1 MSTGKSG
8 RETPWQGV
16 HSLNLAYFLDQYDLY
31 REDPESV
38 DPSIRELFEQWGAPP
53 FMDPGAGPTGVQPPD
68 TDPVFG
74 LDLKKVVA
82 AERFAQHIRI
92 SGHLDAKLDP
102 LGMRE
107 KDKTPHLDPAEFGLT
122 EEDLRSIPAHLMWA
136 EESEEVR
143 TGLDVFNRLRKLYT
157 QSLAFEF
164 THVHSPEERRWLFH
178 MVESEKLFPKL
189 SKEKKQEVL
198 GRLIQ
203 VDTFEKF
210 LHRTFVGQKRF
221 SIEGVDMM
229 VPMLD
234 QIIHYSVH
242 GGVKDV
248 MIGMAHR
255 GRLNVLAHVL
265 GKPYEAIFSEFH
277 HAPNKELVP
286 SEGSMGLNYGWTG
299 DVKYHLGGNREV
311 DPEDPQP
318 TRLTLANNPS
328 HLEFVNPV
336 VEGYARAAQDDRRHA
351 GYPVQD
357 VSKALAILIHGD
369 AAFPGE
375 GIVAETL
382 NLSRLRGYNT
392 GGTIHIIANN
402 QLGFTTRSTDSR
414 STTYAS
420 DLAKGFEIPVV
431 HVNADDPEACL
442 AAVRLAF
449 EYRTRFG
456 KDFLID
462 LIGYRRFG
470 HNEMDDP
477 VATQPRM
484 YDKIHQHPT
493 LRVRYAEQLKAE
505 GVITDDKIKSKEKE
519 IQEELSK
526 AYQKV
531 KDVREKEQDDSQ
543 YEKIPG
549 PLPDVDTGV
558 SVETLREINRD
569 LLKWPKGF
577 TVYPKLEKVLQRRAA
592 ILEED
597 NKMDWSLAETLAFAT
612 ILKDGTG
619 IRFTGQDTERGT
631 FAHRHLVLHDSKT
644 GETHCPLHTIPQARA
659 AFGIYNSPLSEASV
673 LGFEYGYNVFNPDA
687 LVIWEAQFGDFAN
700 TAQVIIDQ
708 FLSAGR
714 AKWAQ
719 RSSLVMLLP
728 HAYEGQ
734 GPEHSSA
741 RLERF
746 LQMAAENNWVV
757 ANVTS
762 AAQYFHLL
770 RRQAAITG
778 TDEARPLILMTPKS
792 LLRNKRTVSPGTVF
806 EKGRFRPVLEERLTG
821 KRSQTVKR
829 LILTSGKVAVDLE
842 TQLEEMEKKPEWV
855 HVLRVEQLYPFPKDE
870 IRSVLNR
877 MKNLQEVV
885 WVQEEPKNMGSWNY
899 MEPRIQDI
907 LSQQVELR
915 YIGRPERSSTAVGQP
930 DVHDEEQ
937 EQILNEALN
946 PETLDTETK
955 SGGN

>member
-1 MSTGKSG
+1 
-8 RETPWQGV
+8 
-16 HSLNLAYFLDQYDLY
+16 
-31 REDPESV
+31 
-38 DPSIRELFEQWGAPP
+38 
-53 FMDPGAGPTGVQPPD
+53 
-68 TDPVFG
+68 
-74 LDLKKVVA
+74 
-82 AERFAQHIRI
+82 
-92 SGHLDAKLDP
+92 
-102 LGMRE
+102 
-107 KDKTPHLDPAEFGLT
+107 
-122 EEDLRSIPAHLMWA
+122 
-136 EESEEVR
+136 
-143 TGLDVFNRLRKLYT
+143 
-157 QSLAFEF
+157 
-164 THVHSPEERRWLFH
+164 
-178 MVESEKLFPKL
+178 
-189 SKEKKQEVL
+189 
-198 GRLIQ
+198 
-203 VDTFEKF
+203 
-210 LHRTFVGQKRF
+210 
-221 SIEGVDMM
+221 
-229 VPMLD
+229 
-234 QIIHYSVH
+234 
-242 GGVKDV
+242 
-248 MIGMAHR
+248 
-255 GRLNVLAHVL
+255 
-265 GKPYEAIFSEFH
+265 
-277 HAPNKELVP
+277 
-286 SEGSMGLNYGWTG
+286 MGLNYGWTG

-899 MEPRIQDI
+899 MEPRIRDI

>member
-31 REDPESV
+31 SEDPESV
-38 DPSIRELFEQWGAPP
+38 DPSIRKLFDQWGAPP
-53 FMDPGAGPTGVQPPD
+53 ETTGADGALEPTD
-68 TDPVFG
+68 TAPVSG

-82 AERFAQHIRI
+82 AEKFAQHIRI

-102 LGMRE
+102 LKME
-107 KDKTPHLDPAEFGLT
+107 ETDETPHLDPAKFGLT
-122 EEDLRSIPAHLMWA
+122 EADLRSLPAHLMWA
-136 EESEEVR
+136 EDSEDVL
-143 TGLDVFNRLRKLYT
+143 TGLDVYKRLRQVYT

-164 THVHSPEERRWLFH
+164 THVHSPQERQWLFH
-178 MVESEKLFPKL
+178 AVESKEFSRKL
-189 SKEKKQEVL
+189 SNEKKQEVL

-203 VDTFEKF
+203 VDAFEKF

-242 GGVKDV
+242 GGVEDV

-286 SEGSMGLNYGWTG
+286 SEGSMGINYGWTG

-311 DPEDPQP
+311 DPEDPKP
-318 TRLTLANNPS
+318 THLTLANNPS

-336 VEGYARAAQDDRRHA
+336 IEGYARAAQDDRSQA

-402 QLGFTTRSTDSR
+402 QLGFTTHSLDSR

-449 EYRTRFG
+449 EYRRKFG

-484 YDKIHQHPT
+484 YDKVHRHPT
-493 LRVRYAEQLKAE
+493 LRTLYADRLKAE
-505 GVITDDKIKSKEKE
+505 GVISDEEIQSKEKE
-519 IQEELSK
+519 IQEQLSK

-531 KDVREKEQDDSQ
+531 KDVREKEPEETDSPH
-543 YEKIPG
+543 EKIPG

-558 SVETLREINRD
+558 SMTTLREINQD
-569 LLKWPKGF
+569 LLKWPDGF
-577 TVYPKLEKVLQRRAA
+577 KVYPKLEKVLQRRAA
-592 ILEED
+592 TLEED
-597 NKMDWSLAETLAFAT
+597 NQVDWALAETLAFAT

-631 FAHRHLVLHDSKT
+631 FAHRHLVLHDPET
-644 GETHCPLHTIPQARA
+644 GETHCPLHTIPQAQA

-700 TAQVIIDQ
+700 TAQVIFDQ

-719 RSSLVMLLP
+719 TSSLVMLLP

-770 RRQAAITG
+770 RRQAAIIG
-778 TDEARPLILMTPKS
+778 TNEARPLILMTPKS
-792 LLRNKRTVSPGTVF
+792 LLRNKRTLSPSSVF
-806 EKGRFRPVLEERLTG
+806 EKGRFHPVLEERLTG

-829 LILTSGKVAVDLE
+829 LILASGKVAVDLE
-842 TQLEEMEKKPEWV
+842 TKLEEMEKKPEWV
-855 HVLRVEQLYPFPKDE
+855 HILRVEQLYPFPKDE
-870 IRSVLNR
+870 IRSVLSR

-885 WVQEEPKNMGSWNY
+885 WLQEEPKNMGSWSY
-899 MEPRIQDI
+899 MEPRIRDTVSEVKI
-907 LSQQVELR
+907 R

-930 DVHDEEQ
+930 DVHDAEQ
-937 EQILNEALN
+937 ERILTEALN
-946 PETLDTETK
+946 PETLDIETK

>member
-1 MSTGKSG
+1 M
-8 RETPWQGV
+8 
-16 HSLNLAYFLDQYDLY
+16 
-31 REDPESV
+31 
-38 DPSIRELFEQWGAPP
+38 
-53 FMDPGAGPTGVQPPD
+53 
-68 TDPVFG
+68 
-74 LDLKKVVA
+74 VA

-107 KDKTPHLDPAEFGLT
+107 NEPSHLNPAEFGLT

-143 TGLDVFNRLRKLYT
+143 TGLDVFNRLRQIYT

-178 MVESEKLFPKL
+178 MVESKEFLPKL
-189 SKEKKQEVL
+189 SREKKQEVL

-203 VDTFEKF
+203 VDAFEKF

-242 GGVKDV
+242 GGVEDV

-265 GKPYEAIFSEFH
+265 GKPYETIFSEFH

-286 SEGSMGLNYGWTG
+286 SEGSTGLNYGWTG

-311 DPEDPQP
+311 DPEDPKP

-336 VEGYARAAQDDRRHA
+336 IEGYARAAQDDRSQA

-402 QLGFTTRSTDSR
+402 QLGFTTKSMDSR

-449 EYRTRFG
+449 EYRSKFG

-484 YDKIHQHPT
+484 YDKIHRHPT
-493 LRVRYAEQLKAE
+493 LRVRYADQLKVE
-505 GVITDDKIKSKEKE
+505 GVISDEEIKSKEKE
-519 IQEELSK
+519 IQEQLSQ

-531 KDVREKEQDDSQ
+531 KDVREKEQDETDSHMRKFPAPCPMWTP
-543 YEKIPG
+543 E
-549 PLPDVDTGV
+549 
-558 SVETLREINRD
+558 
-569 LLKWPKGF
+569 F
-577 TVYPKLEKVLQRRAA
+577 RR
-592 ILEED
+592 
-597 NKMDWSLAETLAFAT
+597 KP
-612 ILKDGTG
+612 
-619 IRFTGQDTERGT
+619 
-631 FAHRHLVLHDSKT
+631 
-644 GETHCPLHTIPQARA
+644 CAR
-659 AFGIYNSPLSEASV
+659 
-673 LGFEYGYNVFNPDA
+673 
-687 LVIWEAQFGDFAN
+687 
-700 TAQVIIDQ
+700 
-708 FLSAGR
+708 
-714 AKWAQ
+714 
-719 RSSLVMLLP
+719 
-728 HAYEGQ
+728 
-734 GPEHSSA
+734 
-741 RLERF
+741 
-746 LQMAAENNWVV
+746 
-757 ANVTS
+757 
-762 AAQYFHLL
+762 
-770 RRQAAITG
+770 
-778 TDEARPLILMTPKS
+778 
-792 LLRNKRTVSPGTVF
+792 
-806 EKGRFRPVLEERLTG
+806 
-821 KRSQTVKR
+821 
-829 LILTSGKVAVDLE
+829 
-842 TQLEEMEKKPEWV
+842 
-855 HVLRVEQLYPFPKDE
+855 
-870 IRSVLNR
+870 
-877 MKNLQEVV
+877 
-885 WVQEEPKNMGSWNY
+885 
-899 MEPRIQDI
+899 
-907 LSQQVELR
+907 
-915 YIGRPERSSTAVGQP
+915 STA
-930 DVHDEEQ
+930 
-937 EQILNEALN
+937 IF
-946 PETLDTETK
+946 
-955 SGGN
+955 

>member
-1 MSTGKSG
+1 
-8 RETPWQGV
+8 
-16 HSLNLAYFLDQYDLY
+16 
-31 REDPESV
+31 
-38 DPSIRELFEQWGAPP
+38 
-53 FMDPGAGPTGVQPPD
+53 
-68 TDPVFG
+68 
-74 LDLKKVVA
+74 
-82 AERFAQHIRI
+82 
-92 SGHLDAKLDP
+92 
-102 LGMRE
+102 
-107 KDKTPHLDPAEFGLT
+107 
-122 EEDLRSIPAHLMWA
+122 
-136 EESEEVR
+136 
-143 TGLDVFNRLRKLYT
+143 
-157 QSLAFEF
+157 
-164 THVHSPEERRWLFH
+164 
-178 MVESEKLFPKL
+178 
-189 SKEKKQEVL
+189 
-198 GRLIQ
+198 
-203 VDTFEKF
+203 
-210 LHRTFVGQKRF
+210 
-221 SIEGVDMM
+221 
-229 VPMLD
+229 
-234 QIIHYSVH
+234 
-242 GGVKDV
+242 

-286 SEGSMGLNYGWTG
+286 SEGSMGINYGWTG

-311 DPEDPQP
+311 DPEDPKP
-318 TRLTLANNPS
+318 THLTLANNPS

-336 VEGYARAAQDDRRHA
+336 IEGYARAAQDDRSQA

-402 QLGFTTRSTDSR
+402 QLGFTTHSLDSR

-449 EYRTRFG
+449 EYRRKFG

-484 YDKIHQHPT
+484 YDKVHRHPT
-493 LRVRYAEQLKAE
+493 LRTLYADRLKAE
-505 GVITDDKIKSKEKE
+505 GVISDEEIQSKEKE
-519 IQEELSK
+519 IQEQLSK

-531 KDVREKEQDDSQ
+531 KDVREKEPEETDSPH
-543 YEKIPG
+543 EKIPG

-558 SVETLREINRD
+558 SMTTLREINQD
-569 LLKWPKGF
+569 LLKWPDGF
-577 TVYPKLEKVLQRRAA
+577 KVYPKLEKVLQRRAA
-592 ILEED
+592 TLEED
-597 NKMDWSLAETLAFAT
+597 NQVDWALAETLAFAT

-631 FAHRHLVLHDSKT
+631 FAHRHLVLHDPET
-644 GETHCPLHTIPQARA
+644 GETHCPLHTIPQAQA

-700 TAQVIIDQ
+700 TAQVIFDQ

-719 RSSLVMLLP
+719 TSSLVMLLP

-770 RRQAAITG
+770 RRQAAIIG
-778 TDEARPLILMTPKS
+778 TNEARPLILMTPKS
-792 LLRNKRTVSPGTVF
+792 LLRNKRTLSPSSVF
-806 EKGRFRPVLEERLTG
+806 EKGRFHPVLEERLTG

-829 LILTSGKVAVDLE
+829 LILASGKVAVDLE
-842 TQLEEMEKKPEWV
+842 TKLEEMEKKPEWV
-855 HVLRVEQLYPFPKDE
+855 HILRVEQLYPFPKDE
-870 IRSVLNR
+870 IRSVLSR

-885 WVQEEPKNMGSWNY
+885 WLQEEPKNMGSWSY
-899 MEPRIQDI
+899 MEPRIRDTVSEVKI
-907 LSQQVELR
+907 R

-930 DVHDEEQ
+930 DVHDAEQ
-937 EQILNEALN
+937 ERILTEALN
-946 PETLDTETK
+946 PETLDIETK